1 MWFNDQQRREFA
13 ETASMTT
20 AFVAVSDYVK
30 SYSVSRLGV
39 APEKCVVIPNGIDFE
54 PFKAEDNHAARTRL
68 RAQYGIADEEFVF
81 LDVGAINHQKNHFG
95 MVKAFERAARIC
107 TNARLAI
114 LGPCYESSLLEEILA
129 YVEKQG
135 LKGKVLYC
143 ESAPSVHGH
152 MAMADTFVSA
162 TFFEGGP
169 LTLLE
174 AIAANIPVV
183 MPAVGCASRFAER
196 NGIKLV
202 EPVYDMVHFSDPI
215 WEMKSNSMFEQ
226 RLADAMVDTW
236 KNPVRP
242 DFSET
247 ELTALE
253 KGRAYESYVRLI
265 ADIIEDECASEGGS
279 SALKFV

>member
-1 MWFNDQQRREFA
+1 
-13 ETASMTT
+13 
-20 AFVAVSDYVK
+20 
-30 SYSVSRLGV
+30 
-39 APEKCVVIPNGIDFE
+39 
-54 PFKAEDNHAARTRL
+54 
-68 RAQYGIADEEFVF
+68 
-81 LDVGAINHQKNHFG
+81 
-95 MVKAFERAARIC
+95 
-107 TNARLAI
+107 
-114 LGPCYESSLLEEILA
+114 
-129 YVEKQG
+129 
-135 LKGKVLYC
+135 
-143 ESAPSVHGH
+143 
-152 MAMADTFVSA
+152 
-162 TFFEGGP
+162 
-169 LTLLE
+169 
-174 AIAANIPVV
+174 